1 MWRAAYTQAAKTLQ
15 IYKGFQAISGFIP
28 FSKSGDIGARARQKQ
43 KKMAK
48 KAFMT
53 GRQLVALAYA
63 ARGSLLQRV
72 SDPRK
77 AARGRQ
83 WSQCSNQIVLT
94 RCSARA
100 RDAECSAEPDK
111 NFHNPLPAWNDG
123 TVPSMTLEHCK
134 RKK

>member
-1 MWRAAYTQAAKTLQ
+1 MWRAAYTQAAKPLQ

-28 FSKSGDIGARARQKQ
+28 FSKSGDIGARQKQ

-72 SDPRK
+72 SGPRK
-77 AARGRQ
+77 AATGRQ

-100 RDAECSAEPDK
+100 RDAECRARQKLSQPSAC
-111 NFHNPLPAWNDG
+111 
-123 TVPSMTLEHCK
+123 LE
-134 RKK
+134 